1 MTNCPEYVGIVL
13 GASKVGVCV
22 ALINYNLREN
32 ALLHSITVAE
42 CVAVIYEN
50 SLEEAVNNIH
60 DRLDKNLQ
68 SMCFCAFDYP
78 TSSFGQ
84 SFDSNIESMAYTP
97 PFVQKQSSTT
107 GI

>member
-42 CVAVIYEN
+42 CVALIYEN
-50 SLEEAVNNIH
+50 SLEEAVSNIH
-60 DRLDKNLQ
+60 DGLDKNLQ

-84 SFDSNIESMAYTP
+84 SFDSNIESLDDTP
-97 PFVQKQSSTT
+97 PFVQKESSTT